1 MPGRTNA
8 RPRSPQSTTSS
19 PMDRAVPATE
29 RHAASMLVV
38 LRSGSLSSAISRTCF
53 IETLPTLF
61 LLGSPEPFSILAA
74 FLSRI
79 EAGGV
84 LVMKVKLRSAYAVIS
99 TGMIRSPS
107 LAVRAL
113 NSLQNCMMFKP
124 CCPRA
129 GPTGGAGFAL
139 PAGHCSLMIAVT
151 FFMTA
156 LGSARGTRLC
166 FLDLGEVKLDR
177 RRAPEHRQR
186 DLELLLVGLDL
197 LDRGREV
204 RERPVDHPD
213 RVPDLEH
220 DPGLG
225 LGLAALVHV
234 GLDARDLALWNRG
247 RLGTSQEAR
256 DLGGVLDQVERP
268 VIEHHLDEHVAR
280 EELAGRG
287 PALALHD
294 LHHALGRDQDLAEVL
309 GEIGVPDP
317 LQQGQLR
324 LVLVAR
330 VGVDDVPLLLGPL
343 GRLVAAARTI
353 AIGPVR
359 RGGPLP
365 RIGRRAPVAQ
375 IGAGGVSRHRPAP

>member
-1 MPGRTNA
+1 
-8 RPRSPQSTTSS
+8 
-19 PMDRAVPATE
+19 
-29 RHAASMLVV
+29 MLVV

-113 NSLQNCMMFKP
+113 NSLQNCMMFRP

-151 FFMTA
+151 FFMWNSQ
-156 LGSARGTRLC
+156 GPARNGQDGRRDDQRDGVPEAAAEARLC

-177 RRAPEHRQR
+177 RRAAEHRQR
-186 DLELLLVGLDL
+186 NLELLLVRLDL
-197 LDRGREV
+197 LDRGREA
-204 RERPVDHPD
+204 RERSVDHAD
-213 RVPDLEH
+213 RVPDLES

-225 LGLAALVHV
+225 LGLAALAHV
-234 GLDARDLALWNRG
+234 GLDAGDLALGHRG
-247 RLGTSQEAR
+247 WLGAAQEAR
-256 DLGGVLDQVERP
+256 ARDHRRPDQHERG
-268 VIEHHLDEHVAR
+268 DR
-280 EELAGRG
+280 KSTR
-287 PALALHD
+287 
-294 LHHALGRDQDLAEVL
+294 
-309 GEIGVPDP
+309 
-317 LQQGQLR
+317 
-324 LVLVAR
+324 
-330 VGVDDVPLLLGPL
+330 
-343 GRLVAAARTI
+343 
-353 AIGPVR
+353 
-359 RGGPLP
+359 
-365 RIGRRAPVAQ
+365 
-375 IGAGGVSRHRPAP
+375 